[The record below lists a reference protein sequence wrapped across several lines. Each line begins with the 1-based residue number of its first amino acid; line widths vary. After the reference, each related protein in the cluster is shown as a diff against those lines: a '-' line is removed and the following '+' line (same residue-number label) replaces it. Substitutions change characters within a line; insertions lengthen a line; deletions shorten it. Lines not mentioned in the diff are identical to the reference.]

1 MASLLRVL
9 SGNYLRRIVDIL
21 ILLVAWTYLER
32 SWIWNTYNV
41 ALESQ
46 SQHVELEKQMSKVE
60 VRRVAHGVDSCCPRP
75 LDELNYVPTYI
86 AADIPTAHQNEV
98 LHKSICLIRLNYICN
113 LIYIWKKIE
122 KQKCKDLH

>member
-1 MASLLRVL
+1 VASLLRVL

-75 LDELNYVPTYI
+75 LDDWNYVPTYI
-86 AADIPTAHQNEV
+86 AADIPTAHQNSAPQKY
-98 LHKSICLIRLNYICN
+98 LFDSSKLYMQSN
-113 LIYIWKKIE
+113 IYLKKNWKTKM
-122 KQKCKDLH
+122 